1 MLLWMSQSPS
11 HRGLPSFLRRSMKY
25 RVIVY
30 VSIPF
35 SSGPTFFREYV
46 CGYHGR
52 DSVCLNPLLIGAYLL
67 SLRSGLDHCKDCV
80 SIPFSSGPT
89 FFRNPRKKWEMRDHR
104 SLNPLLIGAYLL
116 SIMTIEVPTA
126 DLMSQSPS
134 HRGLPSFTQ
143 GVTNDVYP
151 ERLNPLLIG
160 AYLLSERRTIKMHVE
175 RIKSQSPSHRGLP
188 SFGEKK

>member
-1 MLLWMSQSPS
+1 
-11 HRGLPSFLRRSMKY
+11 MKY

-30 VSIPF
+30 
-35 SSGPTFFREYV
+35 
-46 CGYHGR
+46 
-52 DSVCLNPLLIGAYLL
+52 
-67 SLRSGLDHCKDCV
+67 V

-104 SLNPLLIGAYLL
+104 S
-116 SIMTIEVPTA
+116 
-126 DLMSQSPS
+126 
-134 HRGLPSFTQ
+134 
-143 GVTNDVYP
+143 
-151 ERLNPLLIG
+151 LNPLLIG